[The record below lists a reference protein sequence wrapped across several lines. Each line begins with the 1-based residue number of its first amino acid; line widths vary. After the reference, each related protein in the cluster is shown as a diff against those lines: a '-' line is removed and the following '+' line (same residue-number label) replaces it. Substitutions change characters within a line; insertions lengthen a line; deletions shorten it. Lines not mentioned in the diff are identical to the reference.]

1 MARYIIREGT
11 VRGQGRYWTLAVE
24 TGRGVCFWDYGDPI
38 IYVDRELARKAAG
51 TVGGRVVRLIT
62 KAERAVREEREA
74 TVRWLR
80 EQACGCPDCNAES
93 GLEVELAGAIERGDH
108 RKGE

>member
-11 VRGQGRYWTLAVE
+11 VRGQGRYWTARATKAE
-24 TGRGVCFWDYGDPI
+24 RWSEDRRDAFRYGTHT
-38 IYVDRELARKAAG
+38 VARMDAEYE
-51 TVGGRVVRLIT
+51 GGRVVRLIT

-80 EQACGCPDCNAES
+80 EQACGCPDCNAKS
-93 GLEVELAGAIERGDH
+93 GVEWELAGAIERGDH
-108 RKGE
+108 RRKK